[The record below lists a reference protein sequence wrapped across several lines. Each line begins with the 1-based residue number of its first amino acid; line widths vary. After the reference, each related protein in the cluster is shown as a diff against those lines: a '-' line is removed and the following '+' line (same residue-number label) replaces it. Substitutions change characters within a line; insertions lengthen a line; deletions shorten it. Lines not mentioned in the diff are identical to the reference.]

1 MLKHLLKKT
10 TFCLLFAFIATALN
24 AQSLSRTVVCSTAT
38 TVDINGYSFTYV
50 LGETVGDLFSSKSAG
65 TFLTSGFSQPDAT
78 IQDIL
83 ASSSYTNIDFSLFPN
98 PVPAVSTI
106 KLGFKSTL
114 PEGKYTIAVIDAA
127 GKILQTRDVYY
138 KAAFFGYQEFIV
150 ASYAKGVYF
159 LRILGVNNYKAALK
173 FEKQ

>member
-1 MLKHLLKKT
+1 HLLKKT

-83 ASSSYTNIDFSLFPN
+83 ASSSYTNIDFSLF
-98 PVPAVSTI
+98 
-106 KLGFKSTL
+106 
-114 PEGKYTIAVIDAA
+114 
-127 GKILQTRDVYY
+127 
-138 KAAFFGYQEFIV
+138 
-150 ASYAKGVYF
+150 
-159 LRILGVNNYKAALK
+159 
-173 FEKQ
+173 